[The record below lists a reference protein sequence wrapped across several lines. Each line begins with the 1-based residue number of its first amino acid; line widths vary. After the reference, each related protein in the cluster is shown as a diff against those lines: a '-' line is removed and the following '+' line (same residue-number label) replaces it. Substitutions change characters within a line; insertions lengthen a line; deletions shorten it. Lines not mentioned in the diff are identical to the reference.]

1 MMKKRKPHTSDGA
14 TVPPRSE
21 ESSLVAWEQNPQ
33 ARALR
38 VDLQSGEYYVFPYIH
53 FAFAHFE
60 REGDCEK
67 LQVSFATHDIRVS
80 GHNLREVGL
89 SLQKLAV
96 DWIREAPARYAGL
109 TETSSAFIEHID
121 IDEVSERDSPNA

>member
-53 FAFAHFE
+53 FGFARFE
-60 REGDCEK
+60 PAGDREA

-80 GHNLREVGL
+80 GHNLREIGL
-89 SLQKLAV
+89 ALQKMAV

-109 TETSSAFIEHID
+109 TETGSAFIERIN
-121 IDEVSERDSPNA
+121 INEVSEGDSPAG

>member
-1 MMKKRKPHTSDGA
+1 MMKKRRLHTSDA
-14 TVPPRSE
+14 AIDSPRSE
-21 ESSLVAWEQNPQ
+21 ESSLVSWEQNPQ

-53 FAFAHFE
+53 FGFARFE
-60 REGDCEK
+60 HAGDRET
-67 LQVSFATHDIRVS
+67 LQVSFATHDIRVF

-89 SLQKLAV
+89 ALQKLAV

-109 TETSSAFIEHID
+109 SETGSAFIERID
-121 IDEVSERDSPNA
+121 INDVSERDSPAA

>member
-1 MMKKRKPHTSDGA
+1 MMKKRRLHTSDA
-14 TVPPRSE
+14 AIDSPRPE

-53 FAFAHFE
+53 FGFARFE
-60 REGDCEK
+60 RAGDRET
-67 LQVSFATHDIRVS
+67 LQVSFATHDICVS
-80 GHNLREVGL
+80 GHHLREVGL
-89 SLQKLAV
+89 ALQKLAV

-109 TETSSAFIEHID
+109 TETGSAFIERID
-121 IDEVSERDSPNA
+121 INEASEGKAPAG